1 MRKWERSSGGLRRRL
16 VAYGL
21 LAPGAIWL
29 IIFFVVP
36 MYFMA
41 EMSLRSGIPN
51 TPEGFTFS
59 WEFANY
65 SDALAGRGEQVVRT
79 FYYSGAATVIALLIA
94 YPLAYAIA
102 LKVSPR
108 WRLPLLFAVI
118 APFFTTY
125 LIRTIAWETI
135 LYDDS
140 PIVDVLKVLAIVP
153 DDGRVLDTGGAVIAG
168 LTYNFLPFMILPI
181 YASIERIDTRL
192 IEAGRDLYASAR
204 QAFLRVTLPLTMPGV
219 VAGVLL
225 TFIPASGDYVNA
237 EFLGGAN
244 NAMLGNK
251 IQSTYLEEGDYPEA
265 AALSFLMMAAVLIVV
280 LIYLRVAGTEAFM
293 APRTRSARRWSRRP
307 QRRERRAGGAIRAWS
322 WLRRH
327 ALNIYLAVALAYML
341 VPIAVIA
348 VFSFVEASAN
358 RDRLTFAIKTASRSS
373 TGRTRSPSRTSTR
386 RWSPP
391 SGSRQ
396 RRRWRRPRSGR

>member
-1 MRKWERSSGGLRRRL
+1 MRTRERSAAGLRRRL
-16 VAYGL
+16 IPYGL
-21 LAPGAIWL
+21 LGPGAIWL
-29 IIFFVVP
+29 ILFFVVP

-65 SDALAGRGEQVVRT
+65 SEALAGRGEQIVRT
-79 FYYSGAATVIALLIA
+79 FFYAGAATVFALLIA

-102 LKVSPR
+102 LKVHPR

-135 LYDDS
+135 LYDES
-140 PIVDVLKVLAIVP
+140 PIVDVLRFVAIVP
-153 DDGRVLDTGGAVIAG
+153 ENGRLLDTSGAVIAG
-168 LTYNFLPFMILPI
+168 LTYNFLPFMVLPI
-181 YASIERIDTRL
+181 YASLERIDTAL
-192 IEAGRDLYASAR
+192 IEAGKDLYASAR

-225 TFIPASGDYVNA
+225 TFIPAFGDYINA

-244 NAMLGNK
+244 NTMIGNK
-251 IQSTYLEEGDYPEA
+251 IQSTYLEESNYPEA

-280 LIYLRVAGTEAFM
+280 LAYIRLAGTEAFIG
-293 APRTRSARRWSRRP
+293 
-307 QRRERRAGGAIRAWS
+307 E
-322 WLRRH
+322 
-327 ALNIYLAVALAYML
+327 
-341 VPIAVIA
+341 
-348 VFSFVEASAN
+348 EE
-358 RDRLTFAIKTASRSS
+358 
-373 TGRTRSPSRTSTR
+373 
-386 RWSPP
+386 
-391 SGSRQ
+391 
-396 RRRWRRPRSGR
+396 